1 MKYIFTLLFC
11 TAFFHFR
18 ALAQN
23 DSNAVKAIIAKLSV
37 FQDNDQVDSIWFYEN
52 KSMEI
57 SKKINYEPGIAHALT
72 SFGVIYRIRG
82 DYPKA
87 LENFLK
93 ALAIYEKRND
103 QRAILVEYSGLAAV
117 YYFQADFKRA
127 ESYYLKAIE
136 LSRKLGSKGVE
147 SNNLCNLAGLYND
160 REQYQEAE
168 KCLTRALKIDQEL
181 NNEVGI
187 VHELADL
194 GHLYFSTKDYKKAVS
209 FLEQSL
215 ALSEK
220 IEYYDVMPAA
230 YKLLG
235 STYSDLNKN
244 KESEMYYLKALK
256 VLETVNDMSEKM
268 QVEGHLADLY
278 AKTNDSKKAFE
289 HYKRYIQFKDSMYN
303 EKNTRQLVTA
313 EMNYEFEKKQT
324 AIKFAHDKVVYQLES
339 DNRLHKQWRWFFIVV
354 IALALIL
361 LFFAKR
367 AYDNKKRLAALLEA
381 EDYRKDVLL
390 QEVHHRINNNLQI
403 ISSLLTLQ
411 ANNADNEKLSEYLVQ
426 SQNRIQSLSAL
437 HELLYDTNSP
447 LEINMKDYIDKV
459 LDFHREV
466 LGTLHNHIAIT
477 ADIEEV
483 KFPTKI
489 AVPLALIINE
499 LVTNS
504 IKYAFNGL
512 SEGLIK
518 IVLGKNAA
526 DNTWHITISDNGK
539 GLPLETERRK
549 DSLGLKLVTIMTKQ
563 IGGTFVS
570 TNKDGAFFSVTFK
583 LTKTK

>member
-1 MKYIFTLLFC
+1 MRYVFTLLSVI
-11 TAFFHFR
+11 AFYHFGT
-18 ALAQN
+18 AQN
-23 DSNAVKAIIAKLSV
+23 DSNAVKAIIAKLGV
-37 FQDNDQVDSIWFYEN
+37 FQDNNQVDSIWFYEN

-57 SKKINYEPGIAHALT
+57 SKKINYEPGIAHAHT

-103 QRAILVEYSGLAAV
+103 QRAILVQYSGLAAV
-117 YYFQADFKRA
+117 YYFQADFKKA

-136 LSRKLGSKGVE
+136 LSRKLGTKEVE

-160 REQYQEAE
+160 REQYREAE
-168 KCLTRALKIDQEL
+168 KCLTTALKIDQEMD
-181 NNEVGI
+181 NQMGI

-194 GHLYFSTKDYKKAVS
+194 GHLYSSMEDYEKAIS
-209 FLEQSL
+209 LSEQAI

-220 IEYYDVMPAA
+220 IGYPDVMPAA
-230 YKLLG
+230 YKMLG
-235 STYSDLNKN
+235 SSYSNLNKT
-244 KESEMYYLKALK
+244 KEAEKYYLKALK
-256 VLETVNDMSEKM
+256 MLETVNDRSEKM
-268 QVEGHLADLY
+268 QIEDHLAVLY
-278 AKTNDSKKAFE
+278 TKTHEVGKAFE
-289 HYKRYIQFKDSMYN
+289 HYRKYIQYKDSMYN
-303 EKNTRQLVTA
+303 ETNTRKMVAA
-313 EMNYEFEKKQT
+313 EMNYDFEKKKTQMQ
-324 AIKFAHDKVVYQLES
+324 FEHEKVVYQLES
-339 DNRLHKQWRWFFIVV
+339 DNKLHKQWRWFFIIV
-354 IALALIL
+354 IALAVIL
-361 LFFAKR
+361 LFFVKR

-381 EDYRKDVLL
+381 EDQRKDVLL

-411 ANNADNEKLSEYLVQ
+411 ASNAEDEKLSEYLVQ

-447 LEINMKDYIDKV
+447 LEINMKDYLARV
-459 LDFHREV
+459 LDFHRE
-466 LGTLHNHIAIT
+466 LLDTLSGNILIS

-483 KFPTKI
+483 KFPTKL
-489 AVPLALIINE
+489 AVPLALIVNE

-504 IKYAFNGL
+504 IKYAFAGL

-518 IVLGKNAA
+518 ITLGKTTGQA
-526 DNTWHITISDNGK
+526 TWHLTIADNGK

-549 DSLGLKLVTIMTKQ
+549 GRLGLKLVTIMTNQ

-570 TNKDGAFFSVTFK
+570 ENRNGAFFSVTFS
-583 LTKTK
+583 LAKTK